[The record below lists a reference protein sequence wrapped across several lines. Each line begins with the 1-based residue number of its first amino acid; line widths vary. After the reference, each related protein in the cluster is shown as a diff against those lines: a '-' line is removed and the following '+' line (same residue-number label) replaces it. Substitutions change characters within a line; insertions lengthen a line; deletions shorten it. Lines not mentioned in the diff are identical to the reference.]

1 QKLEDTVLSPEASK
15 EDKTLTVR
23 GEGDRATPTPV
34 PARIRQ
40 IITESLA
47 EESSQ
52 ALWETTSPL
61 NMQEENHMLQKELS
75 RLEDLLAHTRAEKDE
90 LASKHHAISER

>member
-1 QKLEDTVLSPEASK
+1 MFQKLEDTVLNPEASK

-23 GEGDRATPTPV
+23 GEGDRAAPTPV

-40 IITESLA
+40 IITQSLA

-52 ALWETTSPL
+52 GTAREWTLLGQERGWKGAKTAALSSCA
-61 NMQEENHMLQKELS
+61 EEGS
-75 RLEDLLAHTRAEKDE
+75 TAVW
-90 LASKHHAISER
+90 